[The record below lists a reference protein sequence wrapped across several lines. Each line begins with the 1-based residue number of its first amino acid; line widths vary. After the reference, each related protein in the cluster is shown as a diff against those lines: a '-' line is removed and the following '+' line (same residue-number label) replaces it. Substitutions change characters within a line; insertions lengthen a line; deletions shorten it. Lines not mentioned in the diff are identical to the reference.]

1 MVSGSAVQTKGL
13 ASVVLCSSMKRR
25 MASWSSRTER
35 QTPSLRRR
43 RVRLAKT
50 PSSAFSHALEVGVT
64 WKVQR
69 GWRASQ
75 DLDVLVLVSGVV
87 VEDGMDRD
95 AGGYRARDAV
105 EESQELL
112 MAMPTGVLADDR
124 AGEHGQGGKQRR
136 RAVAPGIMCHG
147 GAAAFLQRQ
156 ARLCAVKCLTVRRVI
171 DRQHDRVSRRRN
183 GEADD
188 VGQRLEAGGIV
199 RKRERPPAVR
209 HQAMRLPDRPYRR
222 SGTPTAFAIARSV
235 QWVAA

>member
-1 MVSGSAVQTKGL
+1 
-13 ASVVLCSSMKRR
+13 
-25 MASWSSRTER
+25 
-35 QTPSLRRR
+35 
-43 RVRLAKT
+43 
-50 PSSAFSHALEVGVT
+50 
-64 WKVQR
+64 
-69 GWRASQ
+69 
-75 DLDVLVLVSGVV
+75 
-87 VEDGMDRD
+87 MDRD

-105 EESQELL
+105 AESQELL
-112 MAMPTGVLADDR
+112 VAMPTGVLADDR
-124 AGEHGQGGKQRR
+124 AVEHGQGGKQRR

-156 ARLCAVKCLTVRRVI
+156 AGLCAVAGLTVRPVI

-209 HQAMRLPDRPYRR
+209 HQAMRLPDPR

-235 QWVAA
+235 QWVAGQDTVLRLAGLSHDGHPAEPVVAQKTDARPPDVLLRALRVRDNRFKAMPVA